1 MEEEEVQQEIEP
13 GAVGGGEE
21 EVAAGDVEVQDWTD
35 KIYSHD
41 EIIEMIDE
49 RLTKEERRGLKS
61 VVRGKS
67 TRGRKVFKYI

>member
-1 MEEEEVQQEIEP
+1 MQQEIEP

>member
-1 MEEEEVQQEIEP
+1 MEKEEVQQQIQP

-41 EIIEMIDE
+41 EIIEMIDD
-49 RLTKEERRGLKS
+49 RLTKEERKGLKS

>member
-1 MEEEEVQQEIEP
+1 MQQQIEE
-13 GAVGGGEE
+13 GAVGVGEE
-21 EVAAGDVEVQDWTD
+21 EVAAAEVEVQDWTD

-41 EIIEMIDE
+41 EIIEMIDD
-49 RLTKEERRGLKS
+49 RLTKQEKKGLKS